1 MARTKGANRRV
12 DHLLTPLLPSPR
24 TTLGRRRRPDRQ
36 GKSEVGHTA
45 TLDATAGDSVL
56 PDLRRPWRR
65 ATDERPT
72 ARAVSHLAVLALLAV
87 TVTVGVQATSD
98 GSSTENVQGSF
109 PFGLVAV
116 AQGADAAELD
126 TKTVTYD
133 LVPDPEA
140 SPDPLLE
147 RRGPAELPAY
157 TPLPTPVAPPPPPA
171 APRPVYVK
179 PAPIVGTGQLA
190 WPVPG
195 GVITQYYSSYHL
207 GLDIAAPAGS
217 TVIASAGGVVTW
229 SGWKSNGGGLVIAI
243 DHGNGIITVYNH
255 LGSLWVAAGAAVTA
269 GQGIAAVGC
278 SGVCT
283 GPHVMYSVTVGGVLV
298 NPLRYL

>member
-1 MARTKGANRRV
+1 
-12 DHLLTPLLPSPR
+12 
-24 TTLGRRRRPDRQ
+24 
-36 GKSEVGHTA
+36 
-45 TLDATAGDSVL
+45 L
-56 PDLRRPWRR
+56 PDLRRPWSR

-72 ARAVSHLAVLALLAV
+72 ARAVSHVAVLILLAV
-87 TVTVGVQATSD
+87 TVAVGVRASAD
-98 GSSTENVQGSF
+98 GSSTGSVEGGF

-116 AQGADAAELD
+116 VKGADAAELNA
-126 TKTVTYD
+126 KTVTYD

-147 RRGPAELPAY
+147 RRGLAELPAY

-171 APRPVYVK
+171 VPKPKAVYVK

-195 GVITQYYSSYHL
+195 GVITQYYSSYHKA
-207 GLDIAAPAGS
+207 LDIAAPAGHK
-217 TVIASAGGVVTW
+217 VIASAAGVVTW
-229 SGWKSNGGGLVIAI
+229 SGWKDNGGGLVIAV
-243 DHGNGIITVYNH
+243 DHGNGIVTVYNH
-255 LGSLWVAAGAAVTA
+255 LGSLWVAVGATVAA

-278 SGVCT
+278 TGVCT
-283 GPHVMYSVTVGGVLV
+283 GPHVHFEVIVDGVIV